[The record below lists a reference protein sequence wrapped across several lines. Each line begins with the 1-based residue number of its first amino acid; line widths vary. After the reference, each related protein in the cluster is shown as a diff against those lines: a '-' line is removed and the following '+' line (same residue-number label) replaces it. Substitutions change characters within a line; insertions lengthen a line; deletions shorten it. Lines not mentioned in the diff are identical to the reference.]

1 MLPCLCLPKAY
12 SSSTL
17 SYHNEAKHAVIPQH
31 KRGISLPLPI
41 NNNRTENKLR
51 VSRNNSICSSQESPT
66 ICLSSSF
73 NAFSH
78 GRACRS
84 GRVNST
90 SGCQFLNMAD
100 KVAIINP
107 SAKSHNLELELKTKS
122 AYLIG
127 RWNLC
132 SVKTRSSFAWESLA

>member
-1 MLPCLCLPKAY
+1 MLSCLRLRKAY
-12 SSSTL
+12 LSSDS
-17 SYHNEAKHAVIPQH
+17 SYHNETKHAVVPQH
-31 KRGISLPLPI
+31 KWGISLPLPI
-41 NNNRTENKLR
+41 NNNRTGNKLR

-66 ICLSSSF
+66 IRISSSF
-73 NAFSH
+73 NAFWH

-90 SGCQFLNMAD
+90 RGCQFLNMAD

-107 SAKSHNLELELKTKS
+107 SAKSHNLELELKAKS

-132 SVKTRSSFAWESLA
+132 SLKMRSSFAWESFA